1 MTAFGVLFALTL
13 MLPVGVQDSSPS
25 PSYDGP
31 RLILM
36 ARLSDGI
43 EAVTITEHPTNLL
56 VSLSGPS
63 SLLYFGNTP
72 KALSPTDIQ
81 VWLLRT
87 DGTSVPHIPG
97 IVTGAGRSAGNR
109 GNLSVGY
116 KFDRVPAGE
125 LAAVVISYKD
135 TLSVREIESH

>member
-43 EAVTITEHPTNLL
+43 EAVTITD
-56 VSLSGPS
+56 SSGITDVDTSIEWNPDKEPI
-63 SLLYFGNTP
+63 NQVRV
-72 KALSPTDIQ
+72 AL
-81 VWLLRT
+81 
-87 DGTSVPHIPG
+87 
-97 IVTGAGRSAGNR
+97 
-109 GNLSVGY
+109 
-116 KFDRVPAGE
+116 F
-125 LAAVVISYKD
+125 
-135 TLSVREIESH
+135 